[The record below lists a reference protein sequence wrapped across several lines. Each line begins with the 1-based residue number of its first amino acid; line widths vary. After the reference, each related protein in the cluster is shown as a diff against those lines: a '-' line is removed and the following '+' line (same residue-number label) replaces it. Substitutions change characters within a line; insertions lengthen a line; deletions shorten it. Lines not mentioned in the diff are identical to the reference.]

1 VRFADVGC
9 GFGGLLVRMSPLF
22 PDKLMLGMEI
32 RDKVSEYVR
41 ERCKALRRE
50 HAEDGAGAYE
60 NISCVRANAMK
71 NLPQYFDKGQLEKL
85 FFLFPDPHFKQSNHR
100 RRIVSTTLL
109 AEYAYVL
116 KEGGIL
122 YTITDVEELGKWMSD
137 HMSAHPMFERIS
149 EADLA
154 ADPIVPLLYTGTE
167 EGQKVERN
175 SGSTHL
181 NVFRRI
187 ANPYA

>member
-1 VRFADVGC
+1 MRFADVGC

-50 HAEDGAGAYE
+50 HAEDGGGAYE

-71 NLPQYFDKGQLEKL
+71 NLPQYFEKGQLEKL

>member
-9 GFGGLLVRMSPLF
+9 GFGGLLVRMSPMF

-41 ERCKALRRE
+41 ERCRALRRE
-50 HAEDGAGAYE
+50 HAQDGAGVYE

-71 NLPQYFDKGQLEKL
+71 NLPQYFEKGQLEKL

>member
-1 VRFADVGC
+1 MRFADVGC
-9 GFGGLLVRMSPLF
+9 GFGGLLVRMSPMF

-41 ERCKALRRE
+41 ERCRALRRE
-50 HAEDGAGAYE
+50 HAQDGAGAYE

-71 NLPQYFDKGQLEKL
+71 NLPQYFEKGQLEKL
-85 FFLFPDPHFKQSNHR
+85 FFLFQDPHFKQSNHSR
-100 RRIVSTTLL
+100 RSESTTLL

>member
-1 VRFADVGC
+1 M
-9 GFGGLLVRMSPLF
+9 VRMSPMF

-71 NLPQYFDKGQLEKL
+71 NLPQYFEKGQLEKL

-137 HMSAHPMFERIS
+137 HMSTHPMFERIS

>member
-1 VRFADVGC
+1 MRFADVGC
-9 GFGGLLVRMSPLF
+9 GYGGLLVRMSPLF

-71 NLPQYFDKGQLEKL
+71 NLPQYFEKWQLEKL